1 MTAPNVTAQEGKQN
15 LPRMLIAITHIDT
28 ERKLKKTLESLRIP
42 IYYQCRGQ
50 GTAPSEIMDILG
62 MRGSI
67 RLITM
72 SFLPKFRVEEV
83 FRQMEEQLSIKRRGG
98 GIAVTIPVT
107 GMQSPIL
114 SMLNDTAKEMVKNRI
129 EGDENKVKETS
140 QYAALWVSVAGGYGD
155 DVVEAARTAGAT
167 GGTMMKGKRR
177 GAEPIV
183 QYLGIPMQ
191 AEQDFVM
198 MVVPKEKKAA
208 VMTAISEKCGLKTEA
223 HGVVLSMPVDDIM
236 GLE

>member
-1 MTAPNVTAQEGKQN
+1 MTTKDTTQEKN
-15 LPRMLIAITHIDT
+15 LIQPRMMIAVTHAET
-28 ERKLKKTLESLRIP
+28 EKKLKKTLDLLHIS

-62 MRGSI
+62 MRGSG
-67 RLITM
+67 RLITF
-72 SFLPKFRVEEV
+72 SFLPKFRVDEV
-83 FRQMEEQLSIKRRGG
+83 FRQMEAQLSIKRKGG

-114 SMLNDTAKEMVKNRI
+114 SMLNDETKEIVRKRI
-129 EGDENKVKETS
+129 EGDEDKVKETS
-140 QYAALWVSVAGGYGD
+140 NYTALWISVAGGYGD
-155 DVVEAARTAGAT
+155 DVVEAARSAGAK
-167 GGTMMKGKRR
+167 GGTMIKGKRC
-177 GAEPIV
+177 GTESAA

-198 MVVPKEKKAA
+198 IVIPKDKKAE
-208 VMTAISEKCGLKTEA
+208 VMAAISDKCGLKTEA
-223 HGVVLSMPVDDIM
+223 HGVVMSMPVDDVM

>member
-1 MTAPNVTAQEGKQN
+1 
-15 LPRMLIAITHIDT
+15 
-28 ERKLKKTLESLRIP
+28 
-42 IYYQCRGQ
+42 
-50 GTAPSEIMDILG
+50 
-62 MRGSI
+62 
-67 RLITM
+67 
-72 SFLPKFRVEEV
+72 
-83 FRQMEEQLSIKRRGG
+83 MEEQLSIKRRGG

-167 GGTMMKGKRR
+167 GGTMMKGKRC